1 MRIAAPGAPVD
12 ELAALGPR
20 GRRLA
25 ATSAASL
32 FAAAVAAPTP
42 LIHPVPGVLAPE
54 DWDTLS
60 AGRIPRVR
68 LLDALYA
75 DLYGPR
81 TVLGTDVAPAAE
93 LLQDPAYL
101 RSAIGIPSR
110 GATHLFAVTSTVAR
124 QADGSW
130 VVLED
135 SVDVPD
141 GAGFALEL
149 RRVLSRCAPSLYRST
164 ELRRLHPFFDTV
176 RTALHRR
183 TRTDGRAGRT
193 VVLTAGDPDD
203 PLRAF
208 DQSWLANL
216 LGSPVVSVGDLQT
229 GSGSLTLRLPGVDS
243 DPGDTV
249 DALVR
254 LLPSAQLDPLDLGPT
269 PYGGVTGLVEAA
281 RCGDVEMLNPF
292 GAGLLENPALRAAL
306 PDLCRQILHED
317 LQLRPA
323 ARPTGESPG
332 AEPSRWLSSDPAGG
346 DELVERPARLRLLVI
361 ASEDGYEVLPGGV
374 AHTDDEA
381 PEALKDIWVT
391 VPETFA
397 LPEGAGEGS
406 STERSSAGGSSAGG
420 SSADGTPHEG
430 SAPGRA
436 DASDTGSAPANGS
449 GVDLGVLTAY
459 PAMTR
464 SIGSDLFWFGRYL
477 ERVDSTARLL
487 RTVLDTSNDLGSE
500 RSASAGTAQ
509 AVLLGAV
516 TDVTTTYPGFLDLDP
531 QDPESVRSEI
541 SSLLTDSGRPGS
553 LAQSYTSL
561 AHTTRTLR
569 DLISDDVWPVIA
581 RMRGSFHLLAGS
593 DNRPLEQGLTEIVDG
608 CLTLSGAVAD
618 SMPRNLGWD
627 LTEVGR
633 KLERTM
639 GLLSLLRAT
648 LGHRRTRAAEA
659 RIAGAVA
666 LITESGASYRR
677 TFHAAVQP
685 ELLLEL
691 LLHDTTLPRSIA
703 FQLDRLNSTLDRLPE
718 VTPSPELRAPLTA
731 LRSRIGSWQPQEL
744 LRPASTPG
752 TVSDSPSG
760 SPSGS
765 VPGPPSAPTP
775 TPAPPSAPTPAA
787 RGGAPT
793 SMLEE
798 ADAAIGSLRELATAL
813 ENRFFRPSESTS
825 RWGIDDV

>member
-25 ATSAASL
+25 ATSAASM
-32 FAAAVAAPTP
+32 FAADVSAPTP
-42 LIHPVPGVLAPE
+42 VIDPVPVVLDAE

-60 AGRIPRVR
+60 AGLIQRVR

-391 VPETFA
+391 VPESFA
-397 LPEGAGEGS
+397 LPEGA
-406 STERSSAGGSSAGG
+406 
-420 SSADGTPHEG
+420 AD
-430 SAPGRA
+430 S
-436 DASDTGSAPANGS
+436 GSAPANGA

-516 TDVTTTYPGFLDLDP
+516 TDVTTTYPGFLDLDA

-553 LAQSYTSL
+553 LAQSYASL

-593 DNRPLEQGLTEIVDG
+593 ENRPLEQGLTDIVDG

>member
-12 ELAALGPR
+12 ALAAPGPR

-25 ATSAASL
+25 PTSAGSM
-32 FAAAVAAPTP
+32 FAPHVSAPTP
-42 LIHPVPGVLAPE
+42 VIDPAPVVLDAE

-60 AGRIPRVR
+60 AGLIQRVR

>member
-1 MRIAAPGAPVD
+1 M
-12 ELAALGPR
+12 
-20 GRRLA
+20 
-25 ATSAASL
+25 
-32 FAAAVAAPTP
+32 FAADVSAPTP
-42 LIHPVPGVLAPE
+42 VIDPVPVVLDAE

-60 AGRIPRVR
+60 AGLIQRVR

-141 GAGFALEL
+141 GAGFTLEL
-149 RRVLSRCAPSLYRST
+149 RRVLSRCAPTLYRTT

-193 VVLTAGDPDD
+193 VVLTDGDADD

-229 GSGSLTLRLPGVDS
+229 GSGPLTLRLPGVDS

-254 LLPSAQLDPLDLGPT
+254 LLPSTQLDPLDLGPT

-323 ARPTGESPG
+323 APSSDASPG
-332 AEPSRWLSSDPAGG
+332 SESSRWLSSDPAGG
-346 DELVERPARLRLLVI
+346 DELVERPARLRLMVI
-361 ASEDGYEVLPGGV
+361 TSEDGYEVLPGGV

-381 PEALKDIWVT
+381 PEALKDVWVT

-397 LPEGAGEGS
+397 LPEGPDGRTNGECSVPGQAS
-406 STERSSAGGSSAGG
+406 
-420 SSADGTPHEG
+420 G
-430 SAPGRA
+430 SAPESSSANASGTDLGA
-436 DASDTGSAPANGS
+436 DL

-531 QDPESVRSEI
+531 QDPESVRSELA
-541 SSLLTDSGRPGS
+541 SLLTDGGRPGS
-553 LAQSYTSL
+553 LAQSYASL

-581 RMRGSFHLLAGS
+581 RMRGSFHQLSSS
-593 DNRPLEQGLTEIVDG
+593 DNRPLEQGLTDIVDG

-744 LRPASTPG
+744 LRPVPASGMAPG
-752 TVSDSPSG
+752 A
-760 SPSGS
+760 
-765 VPGPPSAPTP
+765 PSA
-775 TPAPPSAPTPAA
+775 AAPAA

-798 ADAAIGSLRELATAL
+798 ADAAIASLRELATAL
-813 ENRFFRPSESTS
+813 ENRFFQPSESTS

>member
-1 MRIAAPGAPVD
+1 M
-12 ELAALGPR
+12 
-20 GRRLA
+20 
-25 ATSAASL
+25 
-32 FAAAVAAPTP
+32 
-42 LIHPVPGVLAPE
+42 
-54 DWDTLS
+54 
-60 AGRIPRVR
+60 
-68 LLDALYA
+68 
-75 DLYGPR
+75 
-81 TVLGTDVAPAAE
+81 
-93 LLQDPAYL
+93 
-101 RSAIGIPSR
+101 
-110 GATHLFAVTSTVAR
+110 
-124 QADGSW
+124 
-130 VVLED
+130 
-135 SVDVPD
+135 
-141 GAGFALEL
+141 
-149 RRVLSRCAPSLYRST
+149 
-164 ELRRLHPFFDTV
+164 
-176 RTALHRR
+176 
-183 TRTDGRAGRT
+183 
-193 VVLTAGDPDD
+193 
-203 PLRAF
+203 
-208 DQSWLANL
+208 
-216 LGSPVVSVGDLQT
+216 
-229 GSGSLTLRLPGVDS
+229 TLRLPGVDS
-243 DPGDTV
+243 DPGDAV

-281 RCGDVEMLNPF
+281 RCGDVEMFNPF

-346 DELVERPARLRLLVI
+346 DELVERPTRLRLLVMGTRRTATRCYPA
-361 ASEDGYEVLPGGV
+361 ASLTPMTRPPRRSRTSGSRSRRPSPCPRVPARDR
-374 AHTDDEA
+374 A
-381 PEALKDIWVT
+381 P
-391 VPETFA
+391 
-397 LPEGAGEGS
+397 S
-406 STERSSAGGSSAGG
+406 
-420 SSADGTPHEG
+420 
-430 SAPGRA
+430 GRA
-436 DASDTGSAPANGS
+436 LGDRALGDRAPTAHQWG

-500 RSASAGTAQ
+500 RSASAGAPRRPSCWARSPTSPPPTRGSWTWTRRIPGVGAQ
-509 AVLLGAV
+509 R
-516 TDVTTTYPGFLDLDP
+516 DL
-531 QDPESVRSEI
+531 Q
-541 SSLLTDSGRPGS
+541 SLLTDSGRPGS

-703 FQLDRLNSTLDRLPE
+703 FQLDRLNSD
-718 VTPSPELRAPLTA
+718 
-731 LRSRIGSWQPQEL
+731 
-744 LRPASTPG
+744 
-752 TVSDSPSG
+752 
-760 SPSGS
+760 
-765 VPGPPSAPTP
+765 PGPTAGGDALARAAGAADRAALAHRLLAAAGAAAARVDAGNGVRLGGGPTP
-775 TPAPPSAPTPAA
+775 A

-813 ENRFFRPSESTS
+813 ENRFFRPLGVHLPMGD
-825 RWGIDDV
+825 R

>member
-1 MRIAAPGAPVD
+1 M
-12 ELAALGPR
+12 
-20 GRRLA
+20 
-25 ATSAASL
+25 
-32 FAAAVAAPTP
+32 FAADVSAPTP
-42 LIHPVPGVLAPE
+42 VIDPVPVVLDAE

-60 AGRIPRVR
+60 AGLIQRVR

-323 ARPTGESPG
+323 APTVGASTG
-332 AEPSRWLSSDPAGG
+332 AEPARWLSSDPAGG
-346 DELVERPARLRLLVI
+346 DDLVERPVRLRLMVI

-397 LPEGAGEGS
+397 LPEGADEEPGG
-406 STERSSAGGSSAGG
+406 ERSPGTGSTSGGATS
-420 SSADGTPHEG
+420 EG

-436 DASDTGSAPANGS
+436 DAVDSGAAPANGA

-553 LAQSYTSL
+553 LAQSYASL

-593 DNRPLEQGLTEIVDG
+593 DNRPLEQGLTDIVDG

-731 LRSRIGSWQPQEL
+731 LRSRIGSWEPQEL
-744 LRPASTPG
+744 LRPASGTAPG
-752 TVSDSPSG
+752 ST
-760 SPSGS
+760 
-765 VPGPPSAPTP
+765 SAV
-775 TPAPPSAPTPAA
+775 ASAPTPAA